1 MYKIFTLVFFTL
13 VALNSSAHSFHV
25 GLATADYDEEKE
37 MLFCT
42 LQLEYNDLTHWL
54 EDLKLTF
61 NLEELA
67 KNQRES
73 PSWQTFKQFIAKH
86 YAAKTNHSAIDFE
99 LFGLELELDGRLFV
113 YVYAENVKPFESIT
127 WTFSMLMGHSM
138 EQQNKLEF
146 KYIRSDNKET
156 YFAYFF
162 ETEQTQIILLKKD

>member
-1 MYKIFTLVFFTL
+1 MHKIFTLVFFTL
-13 VALNSSAHSFHV
+13 VALNSRAHSFHV

-42 LQLEYNDLTHWL
+42 LQLEYNDLSHWL

-67 KNQRES
+67 KNQHES

-99 LFGLELELDGRLFV
+99 LFGIELELDGRLFV
-113 YVYAENVKPFESIT
+113 YVYAENVKPFENIT
-127 WTFSMLMGHSM
+127 WTFSALMGHSM

-146 KYIRSDNKET
+146 KYIRSGKT
-156 YFAYFF
+156 TSYFAYFF
-162 ETEQTQIILLKKD
+162 ENEPTQTIKIKND